1 VLALAIRTCSGF
13 QSVRFLSK
21 LPNCQRIFMQ
31 TQVKNALVTT
41 AVVLGTIFVLN
52 KISFTRPIVRMALD

>member
-1 VLALAIRTCSGF
+1 M
-13 QSVRFLSK
+13 QS
-21 LPNCQRIFMQ
+21 
-31 TQVKNALVTT
+31 QVKNALITT